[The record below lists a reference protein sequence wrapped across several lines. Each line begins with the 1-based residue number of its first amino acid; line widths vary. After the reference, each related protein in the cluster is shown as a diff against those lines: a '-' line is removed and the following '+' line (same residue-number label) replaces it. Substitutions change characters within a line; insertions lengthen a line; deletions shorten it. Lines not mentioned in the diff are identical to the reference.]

1 MICYNRLTEDTLNVI
16 VELGGLQRDY
26 LPSKMNSER
35 DKIVEKA
42 LEAIKAGHRVYATS
56 LLKYL
61 LKTDPDDIKTRK
73 LLFQVL
79 QDPLSSSSSHKNKI
93 KSYFLKL
100 KADNLLRRGQ
110 VRQAL
115 EQYQQAFELNPL
127 NINILVAITEIL
139 ITHNPSAVE
148 LLETIEIEHV
158 QDINLLKKIARI
170 YLNAKNLPLAKQAL
184 KRILIINP
192 NELESQKM
200 LKNLE
205 ALGVLEKEFKP
216 T

>member
-1 MICYNRLTEDTLNVI
+1 ME
-16 VELGGLQRDY
+16 
-26 LPSKMNSER
+26 SER
-35 DKIVEKA
+35 DKIIEKA
-42 LEAIKAGHRVYATS
+42 LEAIKAGHRVYAIS

-61 LKTDPDDIKTRK
+61 LKNDPDDIKTRK
-73 LLFQVL
+73 LLFRTL
-79 QDPLSSSSSHKNKI
+79 QDPLSSTRRNKV

-100 KADNLLRRGQ
+100 KGDSLLRRGQ

-115 EQYQQAFELNPL
+115 EQYQLAFELNPL
-127 NINILVAITEIL
+127 NVNILVAIAEIL
-139 ITHNPSAVE
+139 ASHNPSAIE
-148 LLETIEIEHV
+148 LLEAIEIEHV
-158 QDINLLKKIARI
+158 QDINLLKRIARV